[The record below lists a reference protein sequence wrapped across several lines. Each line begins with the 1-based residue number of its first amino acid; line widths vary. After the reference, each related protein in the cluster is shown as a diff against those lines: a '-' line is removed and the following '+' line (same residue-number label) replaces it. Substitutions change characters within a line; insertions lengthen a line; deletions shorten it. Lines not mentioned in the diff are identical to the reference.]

1 MTPQPPG
8 PLEQGEILQDLAG
21 RLVAVVPQGW
31 QQLTYLAR
39 VIGAHRS
46 DMLAVQEA
54 DGQVR
59 QLEVPDGVDDLV
71 DALKRSGFQEGGGTW
86 LSVILSV
93 HHSHQF
99 NVEYNHDTEPDLPP
113 GTSPLVY
120 AQELERFPRSHDR
133 IPGWLGA
140 RLEQAREL
148 EPERIREEFGAALV
162 RACEREGLRADF
174 LPPTHL
180 RVFDSGGTVL
190 MEADMRDTFDQA
202 AIATDEQRTDL
213 AAHFADFM
221 ARAARE
227 REQAAG
233 GSSADASS
241 AGTRNADPALAADP
255 AGVPSPADPDD
266 TVASSLAAAFAEAGV
281 SAAFQ
286 GADTLVVTLP
296 DGNHAS
302 ADISGLRAALNGA
315 TPEQIA
321 HNTAQ
326 FARTSVEQL
335 SQATGQGGGDTD
347 GRLRARLYPASAFPE
362 GVLDSLLTREIAPGL
377 WQTVVVDASDSLRPL
392 PRQVHERSGRP
403 DGEVFAEA
411 VAASVAETVEVSEHE
426 VNGARIVHIGGQH
439 PYVAAHAHALDR
451 YLGDLPHG
459 ALVAFPVPEVLLAH
473 PLGQGHPI
481 AAMDH
486 MQQIAERFT
495 ADGDKPVSAQLYW
508 WHPGSRSREQ
518 GTPPD
523 LRPVGARIDHEN
535 RSVSLLTSDEEFGPM
550 LNSLAG

>member
-8 PLEQGEILQDLAG
+8 PLEQGEVLQDLAG
-21 RLVAVVPQGW
+21 RLVAVVPEGW

-39 VIGAHRS
+39 VIGAYRA

-59 QLEVPDGVDDLV
+59 QLEVPGGVGDLV
-71 DALKRSGFQEGGGTW
+71 DTLKRSGFQEGAGTW
-86 LSVILSV
+86 LSMVLSV
-93 HHSHQF
+93 HHSHRF

-120 AQELERFPRSHDR
+120 AQELERFPRAHDR
-133 IPGWLGA
+133 IPDWLGA

-148 EPERIREEFGAALV
+148 EPERTREEFGAALV

-174 LPPTHL
+174 LPPTRL
-180 RVFDSGGTVL
+180 RVFDFGGAVL
-190 MEADMRDTFDQA
+190 MEADMGDTFDQA
-202 AIATDEQRTDL
+202 VIAGEEQRTDL
-213 AAHFADFM
+213 AARFADFM
-221 ARAARE
+221 AGAARE
-227 REQAAG
+227 REQG
-233 GSSADASS
+233 TDGSSAESS
-241 AGTRNADPALAADP
+241 STGTRNADPAGA
-255 AGVPSPADPDD
+255 PSAPDPDD
-266 TVASSLAAAFAEAGV
+266 TVAVSLAAAFAEAGV
-281 SAAFQ
+281 GAAFQ

-302 ADISGLRAALNGA
+302 ADISGLRAALSEA

-362 GVLDSLLTREIAPGL
+362 GVLESLLAREVAPGL
-377 WQTVVVDASDSLRPL
+377 WQTVVVDAADSLRPL

-426 VNGARIVHIGGQH
+426 VDGAHIVHIGGQH

-481 AAMDH
+481 AALDH

-535 RSVSLLTSDEEFGPM
+535 RSVELLTSDEEFGPM
-550 LNSLAG
+550 LDSLVG

>member
-8 PLEQGEILQDLAG
+8 PLEQGELLQDLAR
-21 RLVAVVPQGW
+21 RLVAVVPEGW

-46 DMLAVQEA
+46 GMLAVQEA

-93 HHSHQF
+93 HHSYQF
-99 NVEYNHDTEPDLPP
+99 NVEYNHDVEPDLPP

-120 AQELERFPRSHDR
+120 AQELERFPRSRDQV
-133 IPGWLGA
+133 PDWLGA

-148 EPERIREEFGAALV
+148 EPERMRDEFGAALV
-162 RACEREGLRADF
+162 RACEREGLRAEH
-174 LPPTHL
+174 LPPTGL
-180 RVFDSGGTVL
+180 RVSDSEGAVL
-190 MEADMRDTFDQA
+190 MDADLRDTFDQA
-202 AIATDEQRTDL
+202 VIATYEQRSDL
-213 AAHFADFM
+213 AAHFAGFM

-227 REQAAG
+227 REQTAG
-233 GSSADASS
+233 APSAGAPSGDAPSGGARSADPVGGA
-241 AGTRNADPALAADP
+241 
-255 AGVPSPADPDD
+255 PSPADPDD
-266 TVASSLAAAFAEAGV
+266 TVAASLAAAFAEAGV

-302 ADISGLRAALNGA
+302 ADISGLRAALSEA

-321 HNTAQ
+321 HNAAQ

-335 SQATGQGGGDTD
+335 GQATRQGGEPSGQ
-347 GRLRARLYPASAFPE
+347 LRARLYPVSAFPE
-362 GVLDSLLTREIAPGL
+362 GVLDSLLAREIAPGL
-377 WQTVVVDASDSLRPL
+377 WQTVVVDSPESLRPL

-426 VNGARIVHIGGQH
+426 VNGAHIVHIGGQH
-439 PYVAAHAHALDR
+439 PYVAAHVHALGR

-486 MQQIAERFT
+486 MQQLAERFT

-550 LNSLAG
+550 LNSLTG

>member
-8 PLEQGEILQDLAG
+8 PLEQGDVLQDLAG
-21 RLVAVVPQGW
+21 RLVAVVPEGW

-39 VIGAHRS
+39 VIGAYRA

-54 DGQVR
+54 DGRVR
-59 QLEVPDGVDDLV
+59 QLEVPGGVGGLV
-71 DALKRSGFQEGGGTW
+71 DTLKRSGFQEGAGTW
-86 LSVILSV
+86 LSMVLSV
-93 HHSHQF
+93 HHSHRF

-120 AQELERFPRSHDR
+120 DQELERFPRAHDR
-133 IPGWLGA
+133 IPDWLGA

-148 EPERIREEFGAALV
+148 EPERTREEFGAALV
-162 RACEREGLRADF
+162 RACEREGLRAVF
-174 LPPTHL
+174 LPPTRL
-180 RVFDSGGTVL
+180 RVFDFGGAVL
-190 MEADMRDTFDQA
+190 MEADMGDTFDQA
-202 AIATDEQRTDL
+202 VIAAEEQRTDL
-213 AAHFADFM
+213 AARFADFM
-221 ARAARE
+221 AGAARE
-227 REQAAG
+227 REQGAD
-233 GSSADASS
+233 GSSAESPSTGTGDAEPTGAPS
-241 AGTRNADPALAADP
+241 APDPE
-255 AGVPSPADPDD
+255 D
-266 TVASSLAAAFAEAGV
+266 TVAVSLAAAFAAAGV
-281 SAAFQ
+281 GAAFQ
-286 GADTLVVTLP
+286 GADTLVVTLT

-302 ADISGLRAALNGA
+302 ADISGLRSALSGA

-347 GRLRARLYPASAFPE
+347 GRLRVRLYPASAFPE
-362 GVLDSLLTREIAPGL
+362 GALESLLAREVAPGL
-377 WQTVVVDASDSLRPL
+377 WQTVVVDAADSLRPL

-411 VAASVAETVEVSEHE
+411 VAASVAETVEVSERE
-426 VNGARIVHIGGQH
+426 LDGAHIVHIGGRH
-439 PYVAAHAHALDR
+439 PYAAAHAHALDR

-481 AAMDH
+481 AALDH

-508 WHPGSRSREQ
+508 WHPGSGSREQ

-535 RSVSLLTSDEEFGPM
+535 RSVELLTSDEEFGPM
-550 LNSLAG
+550 LDSLVG